1 MMPSH
6 VHDGMCY
13 TDCGIAG
20 GFPHPV
26 TTPGCQAYER
36 NRVTDLNQVA
46 REAWSLKDAPDPYEQ
61 AKKQKAGEL
70 PQLLVWWME
79 HTKERAAACEAKAA
93 KYGSVD
99 LNIMGD
105 VAARM
110 TPGLGDDEGLRAQM
124 AIAQYALGKISRV
137 FSALAAGEQPSE
149 DSWED
154 LETYAVMGRFVQQFG
169 RWY

>member
-1 MMPSH
+1 M
-6 VHDGMCY
+6 GR
-13 TDCGIAG
+13 I
-20 GFPHPV
+20 
-26 TTPGCQAYER
+26 
-36 NRVTDLNQVA
+36 
-46 REAWSLKDAPDPYEQ
+46 EAP
-61 AKKQKAGEL
+61 L